1 MTRPVAIRN
10 MTHNN
15 SDTAPTDSMPADSE
29 TGLDIEALSPRQL
42 RTVLV
47 CDVVESVRWM
57 EHDEDF
63 GVLRYLQREQSHVDP
78 SRYAI

>member
-10 MTHNN
+10 MIYNN
-15 SDTAPTDSMPADSE
+15 SDIAPPQTMPAESG

-57 EHDEDF
+57 EHDDHF
-63 GVLRYLQREQSHVDP
+63 GVLRYLQRE
-78 SRYAI
+78 